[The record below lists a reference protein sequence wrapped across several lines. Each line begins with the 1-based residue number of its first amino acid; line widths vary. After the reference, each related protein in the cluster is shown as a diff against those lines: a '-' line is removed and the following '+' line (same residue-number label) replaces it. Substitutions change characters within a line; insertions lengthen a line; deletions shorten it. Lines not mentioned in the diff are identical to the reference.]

1 MTYDRLFFLVLI
13 KSVYQVPVK
22 PFLHRNFVF
31 MTNGKVRLIE
41 CPRDAMQGWKTLI
54 PAAQKAAYINLLLK
68 AGFDTIDF
76 GSFVSPKA
84 IPQLADTREVIA
96 QLDLSG
102 TRTRLL
108 AIVANLRGAA
118 EAVTFDEI
126 NYLGFPFSVSETFQQ
141 RNTNS
146 SIRESLVRVEE
157 IQELCVKSGKKLVIY
172 ISMGFGNPYGD
183 PYDEEKVFEW
193 VNQLVGMDIGIIS
206 LADTVG
212 LASPEQVYSMTR
224 YLVESLPGT
233 EIGVH
238 LHSSA
243 ANWQDKL
250 DAAVKAGCKRFDGA
264 LKGIGGCPMANDE
277 LVGNMDSERMITYFK
292 ERDRLPEMDPV
303 ILEECIKMAA
313 EIFKQG

>member
-1 MTYDRLFFLVLI
+1 
-13 KSVYQVPVK
+13 
-22 PFLHRNFVF
+22 
-31 MTNGKVRLIE
+31 MTNGKVKLIE

-54 PAAQKAAYINLLLK
+54 PATLKAAYINRLLK

-84 IPQLADTREVIA
+84 IPQLADTREVLTR
-96 QLDLSG
+96 LDL
-102 TRTRLL
+102 TATNTRLL
-108 AIVANLRGAA
+108 AIIANVRGAA
-118 EAVTFDEI
+118 EAATFDEI
-126 NYLGFPFSVSETFQQ
+126 SYLGFPFSVSETFQL

-146 SIRESLVRVEE
+146 SIHESLGRVEE
-157 IQELCVKSGKKLVIY
+157 IQECCVKSGKELVIY

-183 PYDEEKVFEW
+183 PYDEEQVFEW
-193 VNQLVGMDIGIIS
+193 VNKLVGMDIGIIS

-238 LHSSA
+238 LHSTA

-250 DAAVKAGCKRFDGA
+250 DAAVKAGCSRFDGA

-277 LVGNMDSERMITYFK
+277 LVGNMDSERMIGYFREK
-292 ERDRLPEMDPV
+292 NLLPEMDQV
-303 ILEECIKMAA
+303 ILDECIQMAA

>member
-1 MTYDRLFFLVLI
+1 
-13 KSVYQVPVK
+13 
-22 PFLHRNFVF
+22 
-31 MTNGKVRLIE
+31 MTNGKVKLIE

-54 PAAQKAAYINLLLK
+54 PATLKAAYINRLLK

-84 IPQLADTREVIA
+84 IPQLADTREVLTR
-96 QLDLSG
+96 LDL
-102 TRTRLL
+102 TATNTRLL
-108 AIVANLRGAA
+108 AIIANVRGAA
-118 EAVTFDEI
+118 EAATFDEI
-126 NYLGFPFSVSETFQQ
+126 SYLGFPFSVSETFQL

-146 SIRESLVRVEE
+146 SIHESLGRVEE
-157 IQELCVKSGKKLVIY
+157 IQECCVKSGKELVIY

-183 PYDEEKVFEW
+183 PYDEEQVFEW
-193 VNQLVGMDIGIIS
+193 VNKLVGMDIGIIS

-238 LHSSA
+238 LHSTA
-243 ANWQDKL
+243 ANWQNKL
-250 DAAVKAGCKRFDGA
+250 DAAVKAGCSRFDGA

-277 LVGNMDSERMITYFK
+277 LVGNMDSERMIGYFREK
-292 ERDRLPEMDPV
+292 NLLPEMDQV
-303 ILEECIKMAA
+303 ILDECIQMAA